1 MVQTIEQAIKN
12 ENKRIKIP
20 TKIRPFDVG
29 YRIVN
34 KHGQALD
41 LKNGAS
47 IFSLPS
53 LAEKAIE
60 KEFGKNDPNFDI
72 GKHSVEEVAI
82 VNLSKF
88 HSYFEEVKD
97 E

>member
-1 MVQTIEQAIKN
+1 MIQTLEELIKN
-12 ENKRIKIP
+12 QSECIKVP
-20 TKIRPFDVG
+20 REIRPFDVG

-34 KHGQALD
+34 QHGNPLA

-72 GKHSVEEVAI
+72 EKHFVEEVAI

-88 HSYFEEVKD
+88 HSYFDDVAD
-97 E
+97 